1 MLYLAEVKHDF
12 DEKLLRLKL
21 LAEQRSEKSWRV
33 LPEPE
38 VVESTQVEPPT
49 TSGLALVQLTEERFL
64 LEVRDAS
71 EWLLGVIRQHL
82 SSEITSDFL
91 KEEADRAEQW
101 RQALTLQSQEL
112 GRRTLELEARMS
124 QIQALE
130 ERLQQGRPDEDSE
143 ESLS

>member
-1 MLYLAEVKHDF
+1 MLYLAEVRHDS
-12 DEKLLRLKL
+12 DEQLLRLKL
-21 LAEQRSEKSWRV
+21 LAEQRSEQSWRV

-38 VVESTQVEPPT
+38 LVESTQAEPP
-49 TSGLALVQLTEERFL
+49 SIVGLALVQLTEERFL

-71 EWLLGVIRQHL
+71 DWLLGVVRQHL
-82 SSEITSDFL
+82 GGEITPDFL
-91 KEEADRAEQW
+91 REEADRAEQW

-130 ERLQQGRPDEDSE
+130 EKLQNRSDEAPED
-143 ESLS
+143 LLT